1 MGYKNHLFSKE
12 IKMEFKPSVSIRTR
26 EEVMEQAY
34 ELGYEYERTAHYCP
48 QASLAA
54 LMDVFGIRSDTLFK
68 SLFAFHG
75 GGGNRGIGMCGALVG
90 GIAAISFFYGRSR
103 QEFDL
108 AVQNT
113 CATEPAKR
121 LIDRFE
127 KEFGGIR
134 CRDCQKKMI
143 GREFDFWMEEDLR
156 AFEEEEGHEK
166 CAEVVGKGASLAAGI
181 IWDELHKTN
190 V

>member
-1 MGYKNHLFSKE
+1 MD
-12 IKMEFKPSVSIRTR
+12 FKSSVKLRTR
-26 EEVMEQAY
+26 EEVMDQAY
-34 ELGYEYERTAHYCP
+34 ELGYTYEMISHYCP
-48 QASLAA
+48 QASMAA
-54 LMDVFGIRSDTLFK
+54 LMDVFGIRSDILFR

-90 GIAAISFFYGRSR
+90 GIAAVSFFYGRSR

-113 CATEPAKR
+113 RATEPAKI

-134 CRDCQKKMI
+134 CRDCQKKMF
-143 GREFDFWMEEDLR
+143 GREFDFWNEEDRR
-156 AFEEEEGHEK
+156 AFEEEQGHDK
-166 CAEVVGKGASLAAGI
+166 CAEVVGKGASLAAGLL
-181 IWDELHKTN
+181 WDELHATD